1 MNELPKEKSAY
12 MVNLPAAICAVFGE
26 YEPAGRL
33 PVNIPAMDENYE
45 FTEEIL
51 YEYGSRL

>member
-12 MVNLPAAICAVFGE
+12 MVNLPAAICEVFGE

-33 PVNIPAMDENYE
+33 PVNIPAMDEKYE